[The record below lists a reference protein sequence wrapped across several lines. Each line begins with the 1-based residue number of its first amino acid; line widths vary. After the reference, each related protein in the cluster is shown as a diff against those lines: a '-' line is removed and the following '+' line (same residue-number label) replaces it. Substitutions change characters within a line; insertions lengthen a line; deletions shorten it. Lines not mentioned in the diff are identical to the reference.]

1 MNPPEG
7 IMSGSMKR
15 EDDLSRQTTRQQM
28 IVLLS
33 ENEYSA
39 RDLSVA
45 LSIREKEVCDHLAH
59 IKRSV
64 ASQKKK
70 LSITSAQCL
79 ECRYVFRDRGRL
91 SKPGRCPRCK
101 GEHIQDPKYRI
112 I

>member
-1 MNPPEG
+1 
-7 IMSGSMKR
+7 
-15 EDDLSRQTTRQQM
+15 M
-28 IVLLS
+28 IILLL

-39 RDLSVA
+39 HDLSMA
-45 LSIREKEVCDHLAH
+45 LRIREKEVCDHLTH
-59 IKRSV
+59 IRRSV
-64 ASQKKK
+64 VSQKRK
-70 LSITSAQCL
+70 LSIMPAQCL